1 MTVTA
6 TGTGLGPVTREQ
18 MTRLASTWKQGEH
31 VLISGGTGSGKTAL
45 ARHIDQVRVDRGG
58 HVVVFV
64 CKLTPDE
71 TILDDYKGWTRWKRW
86 RKNPGPN
93 ENKILLWP
101 EVEKI
106 KGVNAGNRKMDLQR
120 AVFQE
125 AMDELIVQ
133 GKWTVHIDEG
143 LYFVDPQFMNLG
155 KDLARMHYMGRTS
168 KLTCITL
175 TQRPAHLP
183 LVIYSSA
190 SHAFIGRNREQADL
204 KRLSELGGRE
214 SAKGLSSRIDLQGRH
229 DFLWVPVA
237 PDWEPETV
245 NIRR

>member
-1 MTVTA
+1 MTEK
-6 TGTGLGPVTREQ
+6 LGPVTQTQLR
-18 MTRLASTWKQGEH
+18 RLASTWKQGEH

-58 HVVVFV
+58 HVMVFV

-71 TILDDYKGWTRWKRW
+71 TILQDYKGWTRWKRW
-86 RKNPGPN
+86 KKNPGPS
-93 ENKILLWP
+93 ENRILLWP
-101 EVEKI
+101 EIEKI
-106 KGVNAGNRKMDLQR
+106 KGVNAGARKQALQR
-120 AVFQE
+120 DVFQE
-125 AMDELIVQ
+125 AMDGLIVQ
-133 GKWTVHIDEG
+133 GYWTVHVDEG
-143 LYFVDPQFMNLG
+143 LYMVDPQFMNLG
-155 KDLARMHYMGRTS
+155 KDLARMHYMGRSS
-168 KLTCITL
+168 KLTVVTL

-204 KRLSELGGRE
+204 KRLSEFGGRE
-214 SAKGLSSRIDLQGRH
+214 SAKELSGRIDQQGRH

-245 NIRR
+245 NIRS